1 MTKLKSFFQKFS
13 AKISIDYSF
22 LLLLILAIFLDSF
35 RIYFLYVIFIIL
47 HELSHFFVAKKLG
60 YLPKKVKLSVFGAT
74 LEGFD
79 DFLTLDEIKIVLAG
93 PLFNLFI
100 IIGCYLSFWF
110 YPETYSFL
118 MDVLF
123 VNQMILLFNILP
135 VFPLDMGRVLLCI
148 FSLKKGR
155 RNSLKFIKK
164 FSLFFVV
171 CMFILSVIF
180 IKKDFAFS
188 LGFASINL
196 CILLFE
202 TSYGTSFKRE
212 ISFKKKLSKLNKGIN
227 QKIIYI
233 KNGYPEK
240 LLLKFIDGENYYVF
254 IFVDEECKE
263 IGRIDELT
271 LMKNLGFI

>member
-1 MTKLKSFFQKFS
+1 MTKIKRLFQNFS
-13 AKISIDYSF
+13 AKFSIDYSF
-22 LLLLILAIFLDSF
+22 LILLILAIFLDSF
-35 RIYFLYVIFIIL
+35 RIYFLYMLFIIL

-60 YLPKKVKLSVFGAT
+60 YLPKKIKLSIFGAT

-100 IIGCYLSFWF
+100 VVGCYLSFWF
-110 YPETYSFL
+110 YPESYSFL

-135 VFPLDMGRVLLCI
+135 VFPLDMGRILLCL
-148 FSLKKGR
+148 FSLKNGR
-155 RNSLKFIKK
+155 RDGLKIIKK

-171 CMFILSVIF
+171 FMFIFSVIF
-180 IKKDFAFS
+180 IKQDFAFS

-202 TSYGTSFKRE
+202 NCYGTSFKRE
-212 ISFKKKLSKLNKGIN
+212 ISFKKKLSRLDKGIS
-227 QKIIYI
+227 QKIIYL

-254 IFVDEECKE
+254 VFVDENYKE
-263 IGRIDELT
+263 IKRIDELT